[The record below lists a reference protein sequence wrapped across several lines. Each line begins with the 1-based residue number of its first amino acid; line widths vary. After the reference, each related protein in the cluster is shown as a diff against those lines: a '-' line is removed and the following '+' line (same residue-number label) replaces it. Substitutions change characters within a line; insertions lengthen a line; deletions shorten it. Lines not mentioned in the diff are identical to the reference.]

1 MSAAQRADHNRQK
14 KIAAVNDLTGFG
26 RCSLTVQIP
35 IISKLRVQC
44 CPVPTAIL
52 SNHTGFDS
60 FYADDYTDHL
70 AAYTAEWKKLGLTFS
85 GIATGYL
92 GSERQ
97 FGMVRNFIR
106 DFSDEKTVVIV
117 DPVMG
122 DGGRTY
128 ASYSDE
134 MCEGMRHLTAL
145 ADLITPNLTEACI
158 LTGRQY
164 HEAPWHREELEAMLH
179 ELRAMGPEKIVITG
193 IPQGEFIASIC
204 LDGDG
209 AIGLTRQYRVGEQR
223 CGTGDVFASVIAADA
238 VNGVNF
244 AASVKKAS
252 AFVKS
257 CILNTIRLGIPSTD
271 GVSFEEV
278 LDSLH

>member
-145 ADLITPNLTEACI
+145 ADLITPNLT
-158 LTGRQY
+158 
-164 HEAPWHREELEAMLH
+164 
-179 ELRAMGPEKIVITG
+179 
-193 IPQGEFIASIC
+193 
-204 LDGDG
+204 
-209 AIGLTRQYRVGEQR
+209 
-223 CGTGDVFASVIAADA
+223 
-238 VNGVNF
+238 
-244 AASVKKAS
+244 
-252 AFVKS
+252 
-257 CILNTIRLGIPSTD
+257 
-271 GVSFEEV
+271 
-278 LDSLH
+278 